1 MNQFVRTIPKDSR
14 SPEYACVLYGDLNA
28 PECAMILFRIKML
41 ESSRLA
47 NPKDSVG
54 KLGGPY
60 QIGGPYQFDNR
71 GLYAFP
77 NKKYK
82 NSKYLNN
89 D

>member
-1 MNQFVRTIPKDSR
+1 MILRDSH
-14 SPEYACVLYGDLNA
+14 SLDYTCVLNGDLNTH
-28 PECAMILFRIKML
+28 ECVMILFRIKML